1 MSERDGSVRIVSDR
15 HELSWVK
22 PPRQARSQETLE
34 RILDAAE
41 ALVAEKGF
49 EDSPV
54 AEIVARAGSSV
65 GAFYARFHD
74 KEGLLHALYERY
86 YEEAVATTDVA
97 LAPERWQGARVA
109 DLIPVVIRF
118 LVSIFRERRG
128 LMRAFVVRNHTHP
141 EFQARQLRL
150 SHHVIARL
158 GTVVLARRGE
168 LAHPDPERA
177 VRFALMLVFSALE
190 TLILFGEMRSSLLSL
205 TDDDLAHELS
215 RSTLAYL
222 GVASPNGAA
231 APALRS

>member
-1 MSERDGSVRIVSDR
+1 MAAPKPDLHWIR
-15 HELSWVK
+15 

-49 EDSPV
+49 EDTPV
-54 AEIVARAGSSV
+54 SEIVARAGSSV

-86 YEEAVATTDVA
+86 YEEAVATTDA
-97 LAPERWQGARVA
+97 TLAPARWEGAETAELVSA
-109 DLIPVVIRF
+109 VIPF

-141 EFQARQLRL
+141 EFQARVERL
-150 SHHVIARL
+150 SHYVIARL
-158 GTVVLARRGE
+158 CALLLERSEE
-168 LAHPDPERA
+168 LGHPDPERA
-177 VRFALMLVFSALE
+177 ARFAMLLVFSALE
-190 TLILFGEMRSSLLSL
+190 STILFGETRSSLLSL
-205 TDDDLAHELS
+205 TDEDLAAELT

-222 GVASPNGAA
+222 GVAPSPDSVAA
-231 APALRS
+231 SAA

>member
-1 MSERDGSVRIVSDR
+1 MTSPKPELQWVR
-15 HELSWVK
+15 
-22 PPRQARSQETLE
+22 PPRQARSQETLD

-49 EDSPV
+49 EDTPV
-54 AEIVARAGSSV
+54 AEVVRRAGSSV

-86 YEEAVATTDVA
+86 YEEAVATADHA
-97 LAPERWQGARVA
+97 LAPARWEGASVA
-109 DLIPVVIRF
+109 EIVGAVVPF
-118 LVSIFRERRG
+118 LVAIFRERQG

-141 EFQARQLRL
+141 EFQARQQRL

-158 GTVVLARRGE
+158 SALVLARRKE

-177 VRFALMLVFSALE
+177 TRFGLMLVFSALE
-190 TLILFGEMRSSLLSL
+190 TMILFGEMRSSLLSL
-205 TDDDLAHELS
+205 SDDDLANELT

-222 GVASPNGAA
+222 GA
-231 APALRS
+231 APAPKENR